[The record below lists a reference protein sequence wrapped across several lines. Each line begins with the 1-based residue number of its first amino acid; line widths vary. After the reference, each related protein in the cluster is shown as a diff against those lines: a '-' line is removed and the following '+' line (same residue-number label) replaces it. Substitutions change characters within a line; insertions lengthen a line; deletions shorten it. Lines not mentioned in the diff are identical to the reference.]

1 MFGSPWATAMTHSSC
16 TAFTPSYICAVWW
29 PKANK
34 AGALASMLT
43 GAVVSLGL
51 DAATG
56 WGAMVAGIGS
66 STLAMVVG
74 NAGDA
79 AALPSASSHSGSTA
93 GDLKKGGPKA
103 ALVS

>member
-1 MFGSPWATAMTHSSC
+1 MTHSSC

-43 GAVVSLGL
+43 GAVVSVGWKTLGL

-56 WGAMVAGIGS
+56 WDAMVAGIGS

-74 NAGDA
+74 TLATQRRYPVPAAIA
-79 AALPSASSHSGSTA
+79 AALREI
-93 GDLKKGGPKA
+93 
-103 ALVS
+103 

>member
-1 MFGSPWATAMTHSSC
+1 MTHSSC

-43 GAVVSLGL
+43 GAVVSVGWNALGL

-56 WGAMVAGIGS
+56 WDAMVAGIGS

-79 AALPSASSHSGSTA
+79 AALPSASSHSGRTA